1 MEAVGQPYPAAL
13 EIQSPERMARWR
25 PLVQWLL
32 AVPHLIVVWL
42 LGYVSCAV
50 MVISWIVVL
59 ITGKLPS
66 SLAGIQAMYLRYA
79 NRVTAYSGFLKD
91 AYPPF
96 SFDTAAHDPG
106 DYAGETVEFQPE
118 LENRNRLTVL
128 FRLLLVI
135 PQLIVLAIVGI
146 AATIAWIIGFFAVL
160 FTARW
165 PEGIRDFIVGYMRWS
180 LRVNAYFM
188 LLTDEYPPFSLS
200 AEA

>member
-1 MEAVGQPYPAAL
+1 MEAVGHPYPAAL
-13 EIQSPERMARWR
+13 DIESPERIARWR

-32 AVPHLIVVWL
+32 ALPHMVIVWL
-42 LGYVSCAV
+42 LGYLSGAV

-66 SLAGIQAMYLRYA
+66 SLAGMQAMYLRYS

-118 LENRNRLTVL
+118 LEDRNRLTVL
-128 FRLLLVI
+128 LRLLLVI
-135 PQLIVLAIVGI
+135 PQLIAVAIVGFV
-146 AATIAWIIGFFAVL
+146 AWLAWIVGFFAVL
-160 FTARW
+160 FTGHW
-165 PEGIRDFIVGYMRWS
+165 PEGIRQFVVGSMRWS
-180 LRVNAYFM
+180 LRVYAYFM
-188 LLTDEYPPFSLS
+188 LLTDQYPPFSLS
-200 AEA
+200 ADA

>member
-32 AVPHLIVVWL
+32 ALPHLIVVWL

-66 SLAGIQAMYLRYA
+66 SLAGIQAMYLRYS

-135 PQLIVLAIVGI
+135 PQVIVVAIVGI
-146 AATIAWIIGFFAVL
+146 AAAIAWIIGFFAVL

-165 PEGIRDFIVGYMRWS
+165 PEGIRNFIVGYMRWS
-180 LRVNAYFM
+180 LRVNAYFV